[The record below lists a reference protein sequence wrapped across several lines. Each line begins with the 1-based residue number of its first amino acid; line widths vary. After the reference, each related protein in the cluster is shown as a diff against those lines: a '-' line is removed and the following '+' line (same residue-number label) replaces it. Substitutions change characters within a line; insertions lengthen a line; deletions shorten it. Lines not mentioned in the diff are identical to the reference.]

1 MEGAGHSYAALGGRY
16 MPLTRYRIRE
26 EEGLFEGELEIP
38 LSVGTVGG
46 SIKSN
51 PQLKNTYQIMGYP
64 TAAELG
70 HVMVSVGL
78 ANNFAALRALSIQG
92 I

>member
-1 MEGAGHSYAALGGRY
+1 

-51 PQLKNTYQIMGYP
+51 PSFKNTYQIMDYP

-70 HVMVSVGL
+70 HVMTSVGL
-78 ANNFAALRALSIQG
+78 AANFAALRALSI
-92 I
+92 